1 MLNYHVRLVFISL
14 LREESMRNNSRLR
27 HCTLALALMVYG
39 GSVSGVEP
47 TVPLPQTEPSK
58 AEKPVHHKVKKVKQV
73 NQKPKFNG
81 LAQTAINAGIT
92 DCVGRIQQ
100 VTDFLTANSKSGA
113 FLFIAPA
120 DTNRQIVSASLEIQA
135 GAVSSYASAS
145 FAPAGNNACSAMY
158 ETVSYWA
165 NECETVAKRAFPT
178 FPTAGKLG
186 GSISM
191 LNGGAN
197 LKIFLMP
204 AGQGCLSIKKE
215 IVY

>member
-1 MLNYHVRLVFISL
+1 
-14 LREESMRNNSRLR
+14 MRNNSRLR

-39 GSVSGVEP
+39 GSVSSVEP
-47 TVPLPQTEPSK
+47 TAPLPQTEPSK
-58 AEKPVHHKVKKVKQV
+58 AEKPVHPKVKKVKQT

-178 FPTAGKLG
+178 LPAAGKLG

-191 LNGGAN
+191 LDGGHN
-197 LKIFLMP
+197 MRIFLMP

-215 IVY
+215 VVY